1 MIGAEHE
8 DEVHYIGFN
17 QDAGCF
23 AIGTETGFK
32 IYNTNPIKNTFS
44 REFDGGIG
52 IVSMLF
58 R

>member
-1 MIGAEHE
+1 MESDSEILF
-8 DEVHYIGFN
+8 VGFN

-23 AIGTETGFK
+23 ARGTESGFK
-32 IYNTNPIKNTFS
+32 IYNTDPFKNTFS
-44 REFDGGIG
+44 RDFDGGIS